1 MKKVQQA
8 LKAIKEIFP
17 EVTQVA
23 FGKDGTWLFS
33 DDKFNS
39 VDFTPEVHRISHDLL
54 EEAADEAYKDKGF
67 PCAYA
72 LDEQLPEA
80 GQDTMMRERKKMT
93 MVFTDVTSTAADWAV
108 DPDLIEITVDEEF
121 LNRAESAVEFL
132 NRQKYFAVEETYAF
146 GFDAYAEADDKTI
159 VDLWHEGTGYV
170 FFEGEYTI
178 NGATARICA
187 DGDIKAVL
195 NFKHTDDSIHI
206 EIGKLK
212 DLQSMM
218 LSTIAA

>member
-23 FGKDGTWLFS
+23 FGKYGRWLFS
-33 DDKFNS
+33 DDKFNG
-39 VDFTPEVHRISHDLL
+39 VDFTPEAHRINHDLL
-54 EEAADEAYKDKGF
+54 EEAAHEAYKDKGF

-72 LDEQLPEA
+72 LDEQLPEV
-80 GQDTMMRERKKMT
+80 GQEAHTMT

-132 NRQKYFAVEETYAF
+132 NRQKYFAVEKTYAF

-170 FFEGEYTI
+170 FFDGEYTI
-178 NGATARICA
+178 DGATARIYA

-212 DLQSMM
+212 DLQAKM
-218 LSTIAA
+218 LSTHAA